1 MNETPLSPHTPD
13 APPAPLIA
21 LRVEV
26 ATLRGLREGVPR
38 LMERFAAHGAG
49 ATFLF
54 NLGPDHTGRRL
65 PDLLRRHGLGGALR
79 RFGAGTLVNGT
90 LRPGPHLG
98 RDGIEQM
105 RAVRDAGF
113 EVGILAWDA
122 AAWLRRAPSAAPAW
136 TEAHLRRAVQCFEA
150 VFGERPRVHGAPGW
164 VMNRHALRLTQR
176 LGFSHCADSRGS
188 APFRPV
194 ADGELIDCLQLPT
207 TLPTLD
213 ELLDDGYTLDAVP
226 ERLLALATLS
236 DMDQVFTLSA
246 EREGMDL
253 APVLDRLLAGWRGQG
268 RTLCALRDL
277 AERQQRPARHEVAL
291 ARAGEDDYRMTQGEA
306 FLAGV

>member
-1 MNETPLSPHTPD
+1 MSMSEPGMSPDVPD
-13 APPAPLIA
+13 APHGPLIA

-26 ATLRGLREGVPR
+26 ATLRGALEGVPH

-49 ATFLF
+49 ASFLF

-65 PDLLRRHGLGGALR
+65 PALVRRHGLGGALR
-79 RFGAGTLVNGT
+79 RHGMALAYGT
-90 LRPGPHLG
+90 LRPGPDIG
-98 RDGIEQM
+98 RRCADQL

-113 EVGILAWDA
+113 EVGLHAWDS
-122 AAWLRRAPSAAPAW
+122 AAWLRHAPGAEPAW
-136 TEAHLRRAVQCFEA
+136 TEAQMRRAVQCFEA

-164 VMNRHALRLTQR
+164 TMNRHALRLTQR
-176 LGFSHCADSRGS
+176 LGFTHCADTRGTT
-188 APFRPV
+188 PFRPV
-194 ADGELIDCLQLPT
+194 AEGELIDCLQLPT

-213 ELLDDGYTLDAVP
+213 ELLAEGCSEDEAAQ
-226 ERLLALATLS
+226 RLLALTAS
-236 DMDQVFTLSA
+236 DTDHVFALSA
-246 EREGMDL
+246 EAEGMAL

-277 AERQQRPARHEVAL
+277 AERQRKPLRHEVVL
-291 ARAGEDDYRMTQGEA
+291 PGAGEENRGMMQGEA